1 MTRPFVISVIGFAAA
16 AAALGLALS
25 LDNAD
30 EAMPLPQMSSAAA
43 PAEGHSREPGF
54 DVVRIGERGDAMIA
68 GRALPGAEV
77 LILDG
82 GRELGRVMADS
93 RGEWVFVPSG
103 PLAPGAR
110 QLTLAARSPDGVVV
124 GGNAPVILVV
134 INHPSEPSLAIK
146 PLAGG
151 GAKLLSGPTGEAGRI
166 SIDLL
171 DRDEKNRLFVGG
183 RGQAKGFVHLY
194 ADSRFLGRA
203 AVDAEGGWRLLTK
216 APDGAVG
223 TLRADLVDDRGKV
236 QARVEAPYEADTEP
250 VAGEGA
256 VAVAPGRSLWRVAR
270 RLDGQG
276 PAATVVF
283 EASKDRMRDPAPIH
297 PGQVFQVPPVP
308 KN

>member
-1 MTRPFVISVIGFAAA
+1 VTRPFVISAIGFTAAA
-16 AAALGLALS
+16 VALGLALA

-30 EAMPLPQMSSAAA
+30 EAMQVPQMSSAAM

-54 DVVRIGERGDAMIA
+54 DVVRIGERGDAVIA

-77 LILDG
+77 VISDG
-82 GRELGRVMADS
+82 GRELGRAMADL

-110 QLTLAARSPDGVVV
+110 QLTLKARSPDGVVV
-124 GGNAPVILVV
+124 SGSAPVILVV
-134 INHPSEPSLAIK
+134 IDHPSEPSLAIK

-151 GAKLLSGPTGEAGRI
+151 GARLLSGAMGDAGRI

-171 DRDEKNRLFVGG
+171 DRDDGNRLFVGG
-183 RGQAKGFVHLY
+183 RGQSKGIVHLY
-194 ADSRFLGRA
+194 ADARFLGRV
-203 AVDAEGGWRLLTK
+203 AVDSEGGWRLLTK
-216 APDGAVG
+216 TPDGAVA
-223 TLRADLVDDRGKV
+223 TVRADLVDDKGKV
-236 QARVEAPYEADTEP
+236 QARVEIPYEADAEP
-250 VAGEGA
+250 VAGEGG

-276 PAATVVF
+276 AASTVVF
-283 EASKDRMRDPAPIH
+283 EASKDHIRDPAPVR
-297 PGQVFQVPPVP
+297 PGQVFLVP